1 MTFQPNQPTSRTLE
15 HIARST
21 VQIPRAEQ
29 WTMKSRNGN
38 HAYQIM
44 VFQPAEAPPPS
55 GYPVI
60 YLLDA
65 NSVFGTMVE
74 AVRVQGRRPEKTGA
88 LPAIVVGIGYPTS
101 GPFSPHR
108 YYDFTPQATTEYT
121 QKSDGTPL
129 PEQGGADEFLQFIEE
144 ELKPDM
150 EQQFRIDRNRQAIF
164 GHSLGGLFVLHTL
177 FKKPEAFRYYIAGSP
192 SLHWNQNV
200 MQAEEE
206 EFVAKLEQHPVNVKV
221 WIGMGEQE
229 KTHPARNNDKASSL
243 TERLSALKQ
252 PGLDIKYTEFE
263 EENHV
268 SVLPFLISR
277 TMRFACS
284 PES

>member
-1 MTFQPNQPTSRTLE
+1 MTLQPDLTPSNNLE
-15 HIARST
+15 HIVRSN
-21 VQIPRAEQ
+21 VEIPHAEQ
-29 WTMKSRNGN
+29 WTMKSRTG
-38 HAYQIM
+38 HHDYQIM
-44 VFQPAEAPPPS
+44 VYKPVEPPPPS

-88 LPAIVVGIGYPTS
+88 IPAMIVGIGYPIAA
-101 GPFSPHR
+101 PFSPHR
-108 YYDFTPQATTEYT
+108 YYDFTPKATTKYT
-121 QKSDGTPL
+121 RKPDGTPI
-129 PEQGGADEFLQFIEE
+129 PEQGGADEFLRFIEE

-150 EQQFRIDRNRQAIF
+150 EQQFQIDRGRQAIF
-164 GHSLGGLFVLHTL
+164 GHSLGGLFVIHAL
-177 FKKPEAFRYYIAGSP
+177 FTKPGAFRYYIAGSP
-192 SLHWNQNV
+192 SLHWNQEV
-200 MQAEEE
+200 MQAEEQ
-206 EFVAKLEQHPVNVKV
+206 EFVARLGQHPVRVSV
-221 WIGMGEQE
+221 WIGMGEHE
-229 KTHPARNNDKASSL
+229 KKHPARNNDKASSL

-252 PGLDIKYTEFE
+252 PGLDIAYTEFE

-277 TMRFACS
+277 TLRFACS

>member
-1 MTFQPNQPTSRTLE
+1 MTFQSNPIAPGNLE

-21 VQIPRAEQ
+21 VQIPQAEQ
-29 WTMKSRNGN
+29 WTMKSRTGH

-44 VFQPAEAPPPS
+44 VFKPAEPPPPS
-55 GYPVI
+55 GYPII

-74 AVRVQGRRPEKTGA
+74 AVRVQGRRTEKTGA
-88 LPAIVVGIGYPTS
+88 LPAIVVGIGYPNA

-108 YYDFTPQATTEYT
+108 YYDFTPKATTEYT

-129 PEQGGADEFLQFIEE
+129 PEQGGADEFLRFIEE

-150 EQQFRIDRNRQAIF
+150 EKEFRIDRARQAIF
-164 GHSLGGLFVLHTL
+164 GHSLGGLFVIHAL
-177 FKKPEAFRYYIAGSP
+177 FTKPEAFRYYIAGSP
-192 SLHWNQNV
+192 SLHWNQKV
-200 MQAEEE
+200 MQVEEQK
-206 EFVAKLEQHPVNVKV
+206 FVARLEQHPVNVKV

-229 KTHPARNNDKASSL
+229 KTHPARNNAKASSL

-252 PGLDIKYTEFE
+252 PGLDIAYTEFE